1 MWTAIGLIVAYCL
14 CCWLLIKVAKS
25 EGSKAAK
32 LEALKAE
39 LRKRA
44 EEERRAEQISN
55 NVYNLTDDD
64 ARERLH
70 HVANDYAKR
79 NGMQ

>member
-1 MWTAIGLIVAYCL
+1 MWTAIGLIVAYCFL
-14 CCWLLIKVAKS
+14 FWLIVKIAKS

>member
-1 MWTAIGLIVAYCL
+1 MLLVIWVIMFFVAL
-14 CCWLLIKVAKS
+14 SFSRK